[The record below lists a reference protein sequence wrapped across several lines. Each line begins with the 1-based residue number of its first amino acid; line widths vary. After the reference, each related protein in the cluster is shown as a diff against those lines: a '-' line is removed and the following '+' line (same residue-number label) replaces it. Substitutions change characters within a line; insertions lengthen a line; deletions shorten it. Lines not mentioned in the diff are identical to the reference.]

1 MHAVYFLATEIQ
13 MTDRKE
19 SILAKAAS
27 FALFCRESKKIA
39 AFVSLVTR
47 ASFVAPPM
55 QLMVLPFTL
64 IGIVLN
70 KPQNLT
76 SEQQTRYK
84 EVETPVHT

>member
-13 MTDRKE
+13 MTDRQE

-27 FALFCRESKKIA
+27 FALLFCRESKKIA

-70 KPQNLT
+70 KPQDVRTANKG
-76 SEQQTRYK
+76 TRK
-84 EVETPVHT
+84 